1 MAFPFNSNL
10 DLESIILKPILM
22 LSSFILFFSL
32 WKLYRVYIRE
42 RSWAFSLIGIGLY
55 AIGTTINFMFEFNS
69 ETPVIIDYTKNG
81 FMALGMSVFTIGIM
95 MIVRQLISMANTDP
109 ITGLYNN
116 RFLHN
121 ILDHELKRS
130 KRYGLPL
137 SIIFIDLNNFKNV
150 NDLMGHSIGDVVLRK
165 VSEKL
170 LESVRA
176 TDVLARYGGDE
187 FVVLMPQTESSSSK
201 IIIKRLQEAVSNLDL
216 PGDSKIS
223 LSFGIAGYPEDGDNA
238 DQLLNI
244 ADRRMYEN
252 KYLSE
257 SK

>member
-1 MAFPFNSNL
+1 MSFLLNSNL
-10 DLESIILKPILM
+10 DLDSIILKPILM
-22 LSSFILFFSL
+22 LSSIILFFSL
-32 WKLYRVYIRE
+32 WKLYRAYVRE
-42 RSWAFSLIGIGLY
+42 RSWSFSLIGIGLY
-55 AIGTTINFMFEFNS
+55 AIGATINFMFDFNS
-69 ETPVIIDYTKNG
+69 KTSLVIDFMKNG

-116 RFLHN
+116 RFLYN
-121 ILDHELKRS
+121 ILGHELKRA

-150 NDLMGHSIGDVVLRK
+150 NDMMGHLFGDVVLRR

-170 LESVRA
+170 LESVRE

-187 FVVLMPQTESSSSK
+187 FVVLMPQTDSSGSM
-201 IIIKRLQEAVSNLDL
+201 IISKRLQEVIYNLEL
-216 PGDSKIS
+216 PGGSRIG
-223 LSFGIAGYPEDGDNA
+223 LSFGVAGYPEDGDNA

-244 ADRRMYEN
+244 ADTRMYEH
-252 KYLSE
+252 KSLQ
-257 SK
+257 

>member
-1 MAFPFNSNL
+1 MVMGVSNL
-10 DLESIILKPILM
+10 DLEGIILKPILM
-22 LSSFILFFSL
+22 LSSIVLFFSL

-55 AIGTTINFMFEFNS
+55 AIGATINFMFEFNS
-69 ETPVIIDYTKNG
+69 GTVVIIDLMKNG

-95 MIVRQLISMANTDP
+95 IIVRQLISMANTDP

-116 RFLHN
+116 RFLFK
-121 ILDHELKRS
+121 ILGHELKRS
-130 KRYGLPL
+130 KRYGLQL
-137 SIIFIDLNNFKNV
+137 SIIFIDLNNFKMV
-150 NDLMGHSIGDVVLRK
+150 NDLMGHAIGDVVLRK

-187 FVVLMPQTESSSSK
+187 FVILMPQTNSSSSM
-201 IIIKRLQEAVSNLDL
+201 IIIKRIQEAVCNLDL
-216 PGDSKIS
+216 PGGSRIG

-244 ADRRMYEN
+244 ADSRMYQN
-252 KYLSE
+252 KYLSDN
-257 SK
+257 K